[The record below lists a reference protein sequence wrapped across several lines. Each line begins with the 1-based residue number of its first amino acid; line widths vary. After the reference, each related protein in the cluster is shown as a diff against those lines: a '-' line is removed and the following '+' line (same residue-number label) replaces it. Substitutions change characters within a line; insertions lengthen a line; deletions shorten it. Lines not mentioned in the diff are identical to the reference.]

1 MPCPPGTPL
10 HCCGNPLASWL
21 LPIASHAFKR
31 NFTAGSS
38 RVYCT
43 TCCVHW
49 LLPLRAPLSTCH
61 GYGNSLLRFDSQ
73 QVEGPALELGWL
85 GGNGG
90 RVPRPPPAR
99 PACPAGPVPRPGR
112 HTGTAVEPAAAA
124 CAIPRN
130 RPACT
135 GRHGRAHGSRC
146 RRGSGG
152 SAGDP
157 CSCGRRVP
165 RPRDS
170 CTPPRQPRPLGR
182 AGWCEWHTGRRAG
195 PRAGGVD
202 EGLLADALALA
213 PGLAEQDGGFVGAV
227 GDNFDVEGN
236 GRGLW
241 EHYRQCIRS

>member
-1 MPCPPGTPL
+1 MCLPAWHLPSSGSWPVPEAMPCPPGTPL

-73 QVEGPALELGWL
+73 QVKGPALELGWL

-130 RPACT
+130 RPAVVFQFVSVDFT
-135 GRHGRAHGSRC
+135 KLFHELVRPLFELVHYC
-146 RRGSGG
+146 RRELRPGKGPVEPYVSVKLATVTL
-152 SAGDP
+152 S
-157 CSCGRRVP
+157 CSSELIQKIP
-165 RPRDS
+165 RPS
-170 CTPPRQPRPLGR
+170 IG
-182 AGWCEWHTGRRAG
+182 
-195 PRAGGVD
+195 
-202 EGLLADALALA
+202 
-213 PGLAEQDGGFVGAV
+213 
-227 GDNFDVEGN
+227 
-236 GRGLW
+236 
-241 EHYRQCIRS
+241 II